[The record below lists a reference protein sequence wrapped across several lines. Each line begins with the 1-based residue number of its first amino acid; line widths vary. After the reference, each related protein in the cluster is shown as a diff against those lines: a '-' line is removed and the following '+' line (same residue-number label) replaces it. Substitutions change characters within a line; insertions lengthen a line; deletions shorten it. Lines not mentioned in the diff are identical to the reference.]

1 MLRLLIVF
9 CSLYFVLPAHAASS
23 AETIDAL
30 LASDTPPPG
39 VVFDI
44 DEWDYDDLKW
54 AIPLVRSYVDRL
66 RARFAELDI
75 VVVSH
80 GEEEFALMKYAEP
93 DFGAVHRQVKALV
106 ADKVPVH
113 VCAGHAVMSGYS
125 ENDFVDYVIKVPAG
139 VETVAE
145 YRLRGFVYIPVLHP

>member
-1 MLRLLIVF
+1 M
-9 CSLYFVLPAHAASS
+9 LPAHAASS
-23 AETIDAL
+23 AETIDTL

-75 VVVSH
+75 VVVSP
-80 GEEEFALMKYAEP
+80 GEEEFALMKYAES
-93 DFGAVHRQVKALV
+93 DFAALHRQVEALV

>member
-1 MLRLLIVF
+1 M
-9 CSLYFVLPAHAASS
+9 LPAHAASS
-23 AETIDAL
+23 AETIDTL

-44 DEWDYDDLKW
+44 DEWDYDDLEW

-66 RARFAELDI
+66 RARFTDLDI

-80 GEEEFALMKYAEP
+80 GEEEFSLMKYAEP
-93 DFGAVHRQVKALV
+93 DFGALHQQVEALV
-106 ADKVPVH
+106 ADKVPVY

-125 ENDFVDYVIKVPAG
+125 ENDFVDYVVKVPAG

-145 YRLRGFVYIPVLHP
+145 YRQRGFVYIPVLHP

>member
-1 MLRLLIVF
+1 M
-9 CSLYFVLPAHAASS
+9 LPAHAASS
-23 AETIDAL
+23 AETIDTL

-80 GEEEFALMKYAEP
+80 GEEEFALMKYAKP
-93 DFGAVHRQVKALV
+93 DFAALHRQVEALV
-106 ADKVPVH
+106 ADRVPVH

-145 YRLRGFVYIPVLHP
+145 YRRRGFVYIPVLHP